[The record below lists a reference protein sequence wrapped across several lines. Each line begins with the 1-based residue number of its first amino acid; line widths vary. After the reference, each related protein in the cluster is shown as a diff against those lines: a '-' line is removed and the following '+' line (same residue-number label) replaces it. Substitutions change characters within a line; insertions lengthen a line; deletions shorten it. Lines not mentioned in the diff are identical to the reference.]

1 MIVVVRPAIREAR
14 GRVLRV
20 EEFSLQVNR
29 ANRNK
34 QKPRTSMISM
44 LTRRWSTWPSMFI
57 MVVIKI
63 KLNTISEIAATK
75 LILPLS

>member
-1 MIVVVRPAIREAR
+1 MLMIVVVRPAIREAR

-34 QKPRTSMISM
+34 QKPSTSMISM
-44 LTRRWSTWPSMFI
+44 LTRR
-57 MVVIKI
+57 
-63 KLNTISEIAATK
+63 
-75 LILPLS
+75 